1 MTSQSGYIYLE
12 QSNNKISNTESIAAI
27 IPLHL

>member
-1 MTSQSGYIYLE
+1 MTSQSGYIYIE
-12 QSNNKISNTESIAAI
+12 QSNIKISKTESIAAI